1 MEDRMPIIIQG
12 AMEMEIEELL
22 KLSCIEKEESINN
35 FKFYFGKIDN
45 YPVIIS
51 KTDVGIINASI
62 STMLAIQKLGPIAII
77 NQGIAGSHVDY
88 IHKNDIVIGEKCVNI
103 NAFITDV
110 KNKNEGSDPFTWRFD
125 RRSVEI
131 NCSNNLL
138 NLSKAMNVSS
148 YNLYY
153 GVLGSGDIFNREVDR
168 INWIREHKNT
178 LCEDNESIAVY
189 TICNKLNINCIGFRT
204 ISNNEL
210 TQTEEDG
217 ATSTR
222 NNIDKN
228 ANKMI
233 FKEFDEVPSKIS
245 QKFTYDFVRELIKR
259 L

>member
-1 MEDRMPIIIQG
+1 M
-12 AMEMEIEELL
+12 
-22 KLSCIEKEESINN
+22 NN
-35 FKFYFGKIDN
+35 
-45 YPVIIS
+45 
-51 KTDVGIINASI
+51 
-62 STMLAIQKLGPIAII
+62 
-77 NQGIAGSHVDY
+77 
-88 IHKNDIVIGEKCVNI
+88 
-103 NAFITDV
+103 
-110 KNKNEGSDPFTWRFD
+110 
-125 RRSVEI
+125 
-131 NCSNNLL
+131 
-138 NLSKAMNVSS
+138 
-148 YNLYY
+148 YNLHY
-153 GVLGSGDIFNREVDR
+153 GILGSGDIFNREVDR

-222 NNIDKN
+222 ANIDKN

-245 QKFTYDFVRELIKR
+245 QKFTYDFVRKLIKG